1 MSSWWQIWLFNRIGD
16 GGMSADDWRYCP
28 YCILQSESVGIYRDI
43 FFNSNGNLSVNISA
57 ICENCGREWAIS
69 KEIKPECEE

>member
-1 MSSWWQIWLFNRIGD
+1 
-16 GGMSADDWRYCP
+16 
-28 YCILQSESVGIYRDI
+28 VGIYRDI